1 MAEDILVNK
10 NKTLLIIG
18 KAKKN
23 WAPKEIVLAYDEEE
37 VKKNY
42 KGGDLVDAYLRAK
55 EMGVTDIFLM
65 NIQKDSDYFDI
76 LDTLKD
82 NDFAYIVFSSL
93 YLSDTFHD
101 VVDSHKRIHSFYA
114 YFLGYISKSN
124 NTTFVV
130 TDKHASLYEDID
142 TYLDDMREIKNTFL
156 SRCSGRAQLNNI
168 IFVMN
173 NLKGNKYANIDLAAS
188 LVISDLNEYPSY
200 GFNDVVFHI
209 DPWDN
214 LEDIAYFRDNVTR
227 ETTIENLINLSQG
240 TTPEKVV
247 FIDRIIKALKREMD
261 FSEFKGRFYSEYQK
275 LLLNQKLETYL
286 SSLLGYTLRDYN
298 IDSIEA
304 FKNGPA
310 AIQLVARLSLYPI
323 NCLEVC
329 SLNLEIEI

>member
-18 KAKKN
+18 KATKN

-82 NDFAYIVFSSL
+82 NDFAYVVFSSL

-214 LEDIAYFRDNVTR
+214 PEDIAYFRDNVTR
-227 ETTIENLINLSQG
+227 ETTIENLVNLSQDI
-240 TTPEKVV
+240 TPEKVV

-298 IDSIEA
+298 IDSIEV
-304 FKNGPA
+304 FKDGPA
-310 AIQLVARLSLYPI
+310 TVQLVARLSLYPI

-329 SLNLEIEI
+329 SLNLEIEV

>member
-1 MAEDILVNK
+1 MAENILVNK

-42 KGGDLVDAYLRAK
+42 KGGDLVDAYLRAS
-55 EMGVTDIFLM
+55 EAGVTDIFLM

-76 LDTLKD
+76 LDTLKN
-82 NDFAYIVFSSL
+82 NDFAYVVFSSL

-101 VVDSHKRIHSFYA
+101 VLDSHKRIHNFFA
-114 YFLGYISKSN
+114 YFLGYISSSN
-124 NTTFVV
+124 NSTFIV

-142 TYLDDMREIKNTFL
+142 AYLDDMRSIKKIFL
-156 SRCSGRAQLNNI
+156 SHCSGRAKLNNI

-173 NLKGNKYANIDLAAS
+173 NLKGNKFANVDLAAS
-188 LVISDLNEYPSY
+188 LVISDLNEYPHY
-200 GFNDVVFHI
+200 PFNDTVFHI

-214 LEDIAYFRDNVTR
+214 PEDIAYFRDNVTR
-227 ETTIENLINLSQG
+227 ETTIENLVNLSQD

-247 FIDRIIKALKREMD
+247 FIDRIIKALKREID
-261 FSEFKGRFYSEYQK
+261 FQEFKGRFYSEYQK
-275 LLLNQKLETYL
+275 LLLNQKLDQYL
-286 SSLLGYTLRDYN
+286 SSLIGYTLRDYN

-304 FKNGPA
+304 FKDGPA
-310 AIQLVARLSLYPI
+310 AVQLVARLFLYPI

-329 SLNLEIEI
+329 SLNLEIEL

>member
-18 KAKKN
+18 KATKN
-23 WAPKEIVLAYDEEE
+23 WAPKEIVLAYDKEE

-82 NDFAYIVFSSL
+82 NDFAYVVFSSL

-200 GFNDVVFHI
+200 GFDDVVFHI

-214 LEDIAYFRDNVTR
+214 PEDIAYFRDNVTR
-227 ETTIENLINLSQG
+227 ETTIENLVNLSQNI
-240 TTPEKVV
+240 TPEKVV

-261 FSEFKGRFYSEYQK
+261 FSEFKGCFYSEYQK

-286 SSLLGYTLRDYN
+286 SSLLGYTLRGYN

-304 FKNGPA
+304 FKDGPA
-310 AIQLVARLSLYPI
+310 AVQLVARLSLYPI

-329 SLNLEIEI
+329 SLNLEIEV

>member
-42 KGGDLVDAYLRAK
+42 KGGDLVDAYLRAS
-55 EMGVTDIFLM
+55 EAGVTDIFLM

-82 NDFAYIVFSSL
+82 NDFAYVVFSSL

-101 VVDSHKRIHSFYA
+101 VLDSHKRIHNFFA
-114 YFLGYISKSN
+114 YFLGYISSSN
-124 NTTFVV
+124 NSTFVV

-142 TYLDDMREIKNTFL
+142 AYLDDMRSIKKTFL
-156 SRCSGRAQLNNI
+156 SHCSGRAKLNNI

-173 NLKGNKYANIDLAAS
+173 NLKGNNFANVDLAAS
-188 LVISDLNEYPSY
+188 LVISDLNEYPHY
-200 GFNDVVFHI
+200 PFNDTVFHI

-214 LEDIAYFRDNVTR
+214 PEDIAYFRDNITR
-227 ETTIENLINLSQG
+227 ETTIENLVNLSQD

-247 FIDRIIKALKREMD
+247 FIDRIIKALKREID
-261 FSEFKGRFYSEYQK
+261 FQEFKGRFYSEYQK
-275 LLLNQKLETYL
+275 LLLNQKLDQYL
-286 SSLLGYTLRDYN
+286 SSLIGYTLRDYN

-304 FKNGPA
+304 FNDGPA
-310 AIQLVARLSLYPI
+310 AVQLVARLSLYPI

-329 SLNLEIEI
+329 SLNLEIEL

>member
-1 MAEDILVNK
+1 MAENILVNK

-42 KGGDLVDAYLRAK
+42 KGGDLVEAYLRAS
-55 EMGVTDIFLM
+55 EAGVTDIFLM

-76 LDTLKD
+76 LDALKD
-82 NDFAYIVFSSL
+82 NDFAYVVFSSL

-101 VVDSHKRIHSFYA
+101 VLDSHKRIHNFFA
-114 YFLGYISKSN
+114 YFLGYISSSN
-124 NTTFVV
+124 NSTFIV

-142 TYLDDMREIKNTFL
+142 AYLDDMRSIKKTFL
-156 SRCSGRAQLNNI
+156 SHCSGRAKLNNI

-173 NLKGNKYANIDLAAS
+173 NLKGNKFANVDLAAS
-188 LVISDLNEYPSY
+188 MVISDLNEYPHY
-200 GFNDVVFHI
+200 PFNDTVFHI

-214 LEDIAYFRDNVTR
+214 PEDIAYFRDNVTR
-227 ETTIENLINLSQG
+227 ETTIENLVNLSQD

-247 FIDRIIKALKREMD
+247 FIDRIIKALKREID
-261 FSEFKGRFYSEYQK
+261 FQEFKGRFYSEYQK
-275 LLLNQKLETYL
+275 LLLNQKLDQYL
-286 SSLLGYTLRDYN
+286 SSLIGYTLRDYN

-304 FKNGPA
+304 FKDGPA
-310 AIQLVARLSLYPI
+310 AVQLVARLSLYPI

-329 SLNLEIEI
+329 SLNLEIEL

>member
-23 WAPKEIVLAYDEEE
+23 WAPKEIVLAYDKEE

-42 KGGDLVDAYLRAK
+42 KGGDLVDAYLKAS
-55 EMGVTDIFLM
+55 EAGVTDIFLM
-65 NIQKDSDYFDI
+65 NIQKDSDYFDV

-82 NDFAYIVFSSL
+82 NDFAYVVFSSL

-101 VVDSHKRIHSFYA
+101 ILDSHKRIHNFFA
-114 YFLGYISKSN
+114 YFLGYISSSN
-124 NTTFVV
+124 NSTFVV

-142 TYLDDMREIKNTFL
+142 AYLDDMRSVKKTFL
-156 SRCSGRAQLNNI
+156 SHCSGRAKLNNI

-173 NLKGNKYANIDLAAS
+173 NLKGNKFANVELAAS
-188 LVISDLNEYPSY
+188 LVISDLNEYPHY
-200 GFNDVVFHI
+200 PFNDTVFHI

-214 LEDIAYFRDNVTR
+214 PEDIAYFRDNVTR
-227 ETTIENLINLSQG
+227 ETTIENLVNLSQD
-240 TTPEKVV
+240 TTHEKVV
-247 FIDRIIKALKREMD
+247 FIDRIIKALKREID
-261 FSEFKGRFYSEYQK
+261 FQEFKGRFYSEYQK
-275 LLLNQKLETYL
+275 LLLNQKLDQYL
-286 SSLLGYTLRDYN
+286 SSLVGYTLRDYN

-304 FKNGPA
+304 FKDGPA
-310 AIQLVARLSLYPI
+310 AVQLVARLSLYPI

-329 SLNLEIEI
+329 SLNLEIEL

>member
-23 WAPKEIVLAYDEEE
+23 WAPKEIVLAYNEEE

-42 KGGDLVDAYLRAK
+42 KGGDIVDAYLRAS
-55 EMGVTDIFLM
+55 EAGVTDIFLM

-101 VVDSHKRIHSFYA
+101 ILDSHKRIHNFFA
-114 YFLGYISKSN
+114 YFLGYISSSN
-124 NTTFVV
+124 NSTFIV

-142 TYLDDMREIKNTFL
+142 AYLDDMRSIKKTFL
-156 SRCSGRAQLNNI
+156 SHCSGRAKLNNI

-173 NLKGNKYANIDLAAS
+173 NLKGNKFANVDLAAS
-188 LVISDLNEYPSY
+188 LVISDLNEYPHY
-200 GFNDVVFHI
+200 PFNDTVFHI

-214 LEDIAYFRDNVTR
+214 PEDIAYFRDNITR
-227 ETTIENLINLSQG
+227 ETTIENLVNLSQD

-247 FIDRIIKALKREMD
+247 FIDRIIKALKREID
-261 FSEFKGRFYSEYQK
+261 FQEFKGRFYSEYQK
-275 LLLNQKLETYL
+275 LLLNQKLDQYL
-286 SSLLGYTLRDYN
+286 SSLIGYTLRDYK

-304 FKNGPA
+304 LKDGPGA
-310 AIQLVARLSLYPI
+310 VQLVARLSLYPI

-329 SLNLEIEI
+329 SLNLEIEL

>member
-1 MAEDILVNK
+1 M
-10 NKTLLIIG
+10 LIIG

-42 KGGDLVDAYLRAK
+42 KGGDLVDAYLRAS
-55 EMGVTDIFLM
+55 EAGVTDIFLM

-82 NDFAYIVFSSL
+82 NDFAYVVFSSL

-101 VVDSHKRIHSFYA
+101 ILDSHKRIHNFFA
-114 YFLGYISKSN
+114 YFLGYISSSN
-124 NTTFVV
+124 NSTFIV

-142 TYLDDMREIKNTFL
+142 AYLDDMRSIKKTFL
-156 SRCSGRAQLNNI
+156 SHCSGRAKLNNI

-173 NLKGNKYANIDLAAS
+173 NLKGNKFANVELAAS
-188 LVISDLNEYPSY
+188 LVISDLNEYPHY
-200 GFNDVVFHI
+200 PFNDTVFHI

-214 LEDIAYFRDNVTR
+214 PEDIAYFRDNVTR
-227 ETTIENLINLSQG
+227 ETTIENLVNLSQD

-247 FIDRIIKALKREMD
+247 FIDRIIKALRREID
-261 FSEFKGRFYSEYQK
+261 FQEFKGRFYSEYQK
-275 LLLNQKLETYL
+275 LLLNQKLDQYL
-286 SSLLGYTLRDYN
+286 SSLVGYTLRDYN

-304 FKNGPA
+304 FKDGPA
-310 AIQLVARLSLYPI
+310 AVQLVARLSLYPI

-329 SLNLEIEI
+329 SLNLEIEL

>member
-42 KGGDLVDAYLRAK
+42 KGGDLVDAYLIAS
-55 EMGVTDIFLM
+55 EAGVTDIFLM

-76 LDTLKD
+76 LDTLKN
-82 NDFAYIVFSSL
+82 NDFAYVVFSSL

-101 VVDSHKRIHSFYA
+101 VLDSHKRIHNFFA
-114 YFLGYISKSN
+114 YFLGYISSSN
-124 NTTFVV
+124 NSTFIV

-142 TYLDDMREIKNTFL
+142 AYLDDMRSIKKTFL
-156 SRCSGRAQLNNI
+156 SHCSGRAKLNNI

-173 NLKGNKYANIDLAAS
+173 NLKGNKFANVDLAAS
-188 LVISDLNEYPSY
+188 LVISDLNEYPHY
-200 GFNDVVFHI
+200 QFNDTVFHI

-214 LEDIAYFRDNVTR
+214 PEDIAYFRDNVTR
-227 ETTIENLINLSQG
+227 ETTIENLVNLSQDA
-240 TTPEKVV
+240 TPEKVV
-247 FIDRIIKALKREMD
+247 FIDRIIKALKREID
-261 FSEFKGRFYSEYQK
+261 FQEFKGRFYSEYQK
-275 LLLNQKLETYL
+275 LLLNQKLDQYL
-286 SSLLGYTLRDYN
+286 SSLIGYTLRDYK

-304 FKNGPA
+304 FKDGPA
-310 AIQLVARLSLYPI
+310 AVQLVARLSLYPI

-329 SLNLEIEI
+329 SLNLEIEL